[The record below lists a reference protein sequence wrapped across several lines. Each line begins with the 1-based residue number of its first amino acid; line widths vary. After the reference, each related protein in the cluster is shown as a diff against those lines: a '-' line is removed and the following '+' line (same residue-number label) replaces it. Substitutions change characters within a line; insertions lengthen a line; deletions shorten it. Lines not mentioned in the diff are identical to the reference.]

1 MYVPGFKVV
10 YGILYYGSELPV
22 RFQHSFIHSFVHS
35 FIRSFV
41 LRHAVESNVTYGILE

>member
-22 RFQHSFIHSFVHS
+22 RFECTEHSFIHS

-41 LRHAVESNVTYGILE
+41 LRHAMESNVTLRYY